1 MAGRSRLYFFSYLFC
16 SCGVVSD
23 SRACLGGGCRLSVCA
38 GERLYRKWKTFQCQP
53 CRGEKKEK
61 KPTKPTSTK
70 KKLVRNCKP
79 SIRETAGASCG
90 VAVLGTR
97 RLWGAAAARPAGCG
111 DTGISAFRDMG
122 TRGYGVAVSE
132 GRWPGPLRGMKVR
145 SVPLR
150 RVNRAVYAAF
160 CVLRLSGQVWSPFAS
175 RRLASLRSGEAL
187 GPGGAAP
194 GCFRGK
200 WPMFGNEPSDGGAPS
215 RENGRGVRC
224 VLGGVSAGM
233 LCIGVLPQRR
243 RAACVGTEC
252 GQGSLRRDRPLK
264 RDLARVTRGVWEL
277 LLSSVGSPQP
287 GRARWGLSLC

>member
-150 RVNRAVYAAF
+150 RVNRAVFAAF

-175 RRLASLRSGEAL
+175 RRLASLRSGEAP

-252 GQGSLRRDRPLK
+252 GQGSLRRDRK
-264 RDLARVTRGVWEL
+264 
-277 LLSSVGSPQP
+277 SVV
-287 GRARWGLSLC
+287 